1 MHRTNMMRLTYLLV
15 ITGLM
20 LLATYMIPSEA
31 SSSVC
36 FHPNKMIIVPI
47 QSTSYSDKLEIYFE
61 SSTQPITVYNIS
73 SSLYDVKGAGCIDGY
88 FTVMYLDL
96 TNGSLILDYYNIS
109 VLTYGVSSI
118 DLGKMNDL
126 LIKRITFSPE
136 SPAIISS
143 ADGFFTNETLLVIG
157 ISSAVIDNETVS
169 KPFSIYLSGEAKDVV
184 KKYYSVESILRLPSK
199 PVLPP
204 FFYNVTG
211 EQLTIGTVINGELEL
226 MKTAIP
232 NSPDPGTIIYYPSD
246 NKRIT
251 VYVSNSTTL
260 TILYTDKA
268 TLTTDI
274 YLVGLENYTLI
285 SVDGIISLNN
295 TYYISSKAIT
305 YTAGTS
311 QPETV
316 SLITVF
322 VPANDSITIYKQN
335 NTTNLVEIMGYHYLA
350 LVNGTYLIE
359 PPVSDLNRILLR
371 QTTIE
376 YALETLSTTSAF
388 LLAPSQEA
396 SDFTT
401 VTKVYAEQT
410 TTTQNPTLPTTQTTE
425 EQPLISTKLLVLII
439 AVIIIAVAVILVYFF
454 KIRKKTVSTGGEE
467 EEAEPVIELNI

>member
-1 MHRTNMMRLTYLLV
+1 MLL
-15 ITGLM
+15 IIGL
-20 LLATYMIPSEA
+20 LFLATYMVPSEA

-36 FHPNKMIIVPI
+36 SYPNKMIIVPV
-47 QSTSYSDKLEIYFE
+47 QSTSYSDRLEIYFE
-61 SSTQPITVYNIS
+61 SNTQPITVYNIS
-73 SSLYDVKGAGCIDGY
+73 SSLYDVKGAGCINGY

-96 TNGSLILDYYNIS
+96 TNGSLILDYYNVS
-109 VLTYGVSSI
+109 VLGDGASSI
-118 DLGKMNDL
+118 DLGKMNNL

-136 SPAIISS
+136 SPSIISS
-143 ADGFFTNETLLVIG
+143 ADGFFTNETLIVIG

-169 KPFSIYLSGEAKDVV
+169 KPFSIYLGNKVKDIV
-184 KKYYSVESILRLPSK
+184 KKYYSVESMLRLPSK

-211 EQLTIGTVINGELEL
+211 EQLTIGTVISGELEL

-232 NSPDPGTIIYYPSD
+232 NIPDPGTIAYYPSY

-274 YLVGLENYTLI
+274 YLVRLENCTLI
-285 SVDGIISLNN
+285 AVDGIINLNN

-305 YTAGTS
+305 YAAGAS

-316 SLITVF
+316 SLITKF
-322 VPANDSITIYKQN
+322 VPVNGSITVYKQSN
-335 NTTNLVEIMGYHYLA
+335 STNLIEIMGYHYLV
-350 LVNGTYLIE
+350 LINGTYIIE
-359 PPVSDLNRILLR
+359 PPISDLNKILMKL
-371 QTTIE
+371 TTIE
-376 YALETLSTTSAF
+376 YTLETLSTTSAF

-401 VTKVYAEQT
+401 ITKVYAEQT
-410 TTTQNPTLPTTQTTE
+410 TTTQNSILPTSQTTE
-425 EQPLISTKLLVLII
+425 GQPVISTKLLVLVI
-439 AVIIIAVAVILVYFF
+439 AVIVIALAGIVVYFF
-454 KIRKKTVSTGGEE
+454 KVRKKTMSTGEE
-467 EEAEPVIELNI
+467 EEESEPVIELNI